1 MNVEDTLRELVA
13 INSVSARSNA
23 EIISYLEARCTNA
36 GFGTRR
42 FLHIDEVGVEKINL
56 VAWISVCDSL
66 QAQSCATVEL
76 ALIGHTDTV
85 PYDPRWSDALNLT
98 SRDGKLF
105 GRGACDTKA
114 FIAAALTAAESIDV
128 PKLNKPFALV
138 FTA

>member
-56 VAWISVCDSL
+56 VAWISVCEAL
-66 QAQSCATVEL
+66 QANPVPLSNWRSLGIQTQFLTIRAGVML
-76 ALIGHTDTV
+76 LI
-85 PYDPRWSDALNLT
+85 
-98 SRDGKLF
+98 
-105 GRGACDTKA
+105 
-114 FIAAALTAAESIDV
+114 
-128 PKLNKPFALV
+128 
-138 FTA
+138 